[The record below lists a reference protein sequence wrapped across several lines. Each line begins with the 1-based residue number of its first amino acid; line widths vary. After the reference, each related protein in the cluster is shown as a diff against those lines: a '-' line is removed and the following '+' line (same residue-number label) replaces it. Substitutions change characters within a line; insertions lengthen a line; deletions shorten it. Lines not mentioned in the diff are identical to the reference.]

1 VREDCFAYEETNG
14 IARCNALKKN
24 YCKKGICNFYKTREQ
39 VDRELEKCEKRLHEL
54 GGIDTTKGYISTKRI
69 SEEKKR
75 LLESA
80 QRKNIISLL

>member
-80 QRKNIISLL
+80 QRKNIISPL